1 MFYIVI
7 VVIVNQHFNIFS
19 ILISNNNIKNRD
31 HLIRSKLV
39 SYEFSLIHIN
49 NLSETFF
56 IFCMVL

>member
-19 ILISNNNIKNRD
+19 ILISNNNIKNHD

-39 SYEFSLIHIN
+39 FYEFSLIHIN